1 MAPGSVSG
9 ATRTPGSRSAWVS
22 RVLGTSA
29 GLSVAGEAQAGDTLL
44 VARVERVL
52 GIPRLLVVALGEA
65 NGGRIAAVPVPGL
78 PGIKEGGRYVFYR
91 LGGPVGWVS
100 GATTLAATG
109 APVGGAIVE
118 SDGLP
123 FIGRSGLSAPYLL
136 VARAGTAPVSAT
148 VPGTRLVASGNATV
162 VAGGPAEAVSLPLAF
177 SGAVTTATVTPA
189 DAAQGVAVSVQ
200 VEVEATA
207 PLDPS
212 PTNLSRA
219 KLFKGTE
226 PVEVKLLLSG
236 SGKRLAVVPVKPLAV
251 STVYTFTVA
260 GLKDAANE
268 DVVVASPVS
277 FTTKDFVA
285 PVVNTNAIVFSYPEN
300 GMTKVT
306 APPGSLPPFS
316 EVLILNATN
325 GAVLWLQVDGEG
337 CIGCLGGSNELP
349 ATINDRLMVTITD
362 PQGNVTTFER
372 SKFVKVDGTVAI
384 GPGGGTVEGAGGV
397 ELRIPSGALEN
408 GAELKVE
415 GLSAETLLQ
424 QFPGQVP
431 DLGRTRDDKPLAK
444 LAGGIRIT
452 SKDEPSFTKPIDLAF
467 PLPDFTKVPEAERP
481 PSGKP
486 EDAYYYVVRRLEGPC
501 ADGSD
506 TCAAAE
512 RKVLFQ
518 TIDHA
523 FAECPEGKT
532 TCEAGE
538 KKVVTASWPFSGYV
552 DSFGGFGIS
561 PVGALVLQPVAV
573 TYAYLMWTY
582 DQTLPG
588 QALAGVVTGKV
599 LRTKWNPG
607 ATTPQ
612 YEGVK
617 GALVSAVDASGQ
629 RLLAGSEQAAITRED
644 GSFTM
649 WDSRYVGGTVRVAAT
664 LPGVGGDVGDGVPAG
679 RRGRRECP
687 LRHGVRGGPGGLED
701 ERASLPPEHRHGEP
715 DLPGDR
721 TSASAPGD
729 RGRGLPGGGRPA
741 RGHAGDRPCRH
752 AAHPRGQAVLA
763 ARSR

>member
-1 MAPGSVSG
+1 M
-9 ATRTPGSRSAWVS
+9 
-22 RVLGTSA
+22 
-29 GLSVAGEAQAGDTLL
+29 
-44 VARVERVL
+44 
-52 GIPRLLVVALGEA
+52 
-65 NGGRIAAVPVPGL
+65 
-78 PGIKEGGRYVFYR
+78 
-91 LGGPVGWVS
+91 
-100 GATTLAATG
+100 
-109 APVGGAIVE
+109 
-118 SDGLP
+118 
-123 FIGRSGLSAPYLL
+123 
-136 VARAGTAPVSAT
+136 
-148 VPGTRLVASGNATV
+148 

-325 GAVLWLQVDGEG
+325 GAALWLQVDGEG

-372 SKFVKVDGTVAI
+372 SKFVKADGTVAI

-431 DLGRTRDDKPLAK
+431 DLGRRTTRTSRSRTWR
-444 LAGGIRIT
+444 AGSGSRRKT
-452 SKDEPSFTKPIDLAF
+452 SRASRSRSTWRSRCR
-467 PLPDFTKVPEAERP
+467 TSRRCRR
-481 PSGKP
+481 PSG
-486 EDAYYYVVRRLEGPC
+486 R
-501 ADGSD
+501 
-506 TCAAAE
+506 
-512 RKVLFQ
+512 
-518 TIDHA
+518 
-523 FAECPEGKT
+523 
-532 TCEAGE
+532 
-538 KKVVTASWPFSGYV
+538 
-552 DSFGGFGIS
+552 
-561 PVGALVLQPVAV
+561 
-573 TYAYLMWTY
+573 
-582 DQTLPG
+582 LPG
-588 QALAGVVTGKV
+588 SP
-599 LRTKWNPG
+599 RTP
-607 ATTPQ
+607 TT
-612 YEGVK
+612 
-617 GALVSAVDASGQ
+617 
-629 RLLAGSEQAAITRED
+629 T
-644 GSFTM
+644 
-649 WDSRYVGGTVRVAAT
+649 WCGGWKARARTAAT
-664 LPGVGGDVGDGVPAG
+664 RARRPSARCSSRRSTTRLRSA
-679 RRGRRECP
+679 RRGRP
-687 LRHGVRGGPGGLED
+687 
-701 ERASLPPEHRHGEP
+701 
-715 DLPGDR
+715 
-721 TSASAPGD
+721 
-729 RGRGLPGGGRPA
+729 PA
-741 RGHAGDRPCRH
+741 RR
-752 AAHPRGQAVLA
+752 
-763 ARSR
+763 ARRRW